1 MLLFFC
7 IRLLIEVVLLNYILL
22 TIIFAHKCAVLFGQ
36 TMIVV
41 LEVRTNIKRA
51 KTFLCGGFRA
61 ADQMWE
67 AIYEGWTD
75 GIMVARPLAAE
86 PGDNDSYFEDW
97 FYEPLIRSQ
106 DL

>member
-1 MLLFFC
+1 
-7 IRLLIEVVLLNYILL
+7 
-22 TIIFAHKCAVLFGQ
+22 
-36 TMIVV
+36 MIVV
-41 LEVRTNIKRA
+41 LEVHTNIKRA

-86 PGDNDSYFEDW
+86 PGDNDSYFEDC

-106 DL
+106 GNLRTSFRVTSLEAVKCSKATQLQ